1 MDPTN
6 NINNPIKDDL
16 EEFGDINTGEILSQE
31 EFDDYEALDAELDDN
46 FDEVLSLTNVNTD
59 GLTNF
64 HGHSTQVSNYNDAE
78 YSEVKPVEISAKQQK
93 IAEKFIKEIS
103 HFIAKLGDV
112 TLTNKHK
119 QYINT
124 VSELKIASLT
134 DLLTLRTMNME
145 IMANLVSVIN
155 SSNGEDIMM
164 IQSYNSLV
172 TTQMKLVKE
181 TDQFISSLPNDIRKL
196 RNDVLS
202 PEELE
207 ATSKEDLTAKI
218 VGDNTFNNTR
228 SLLMEIE
235 AEEAKQ
241 KEVQ

>member
-1 MDPTN
+1 MGETN
-6 NINNPIKDDL
+6 NNDNY
-16 EEFGDINTGEILSQE
+16 EEFEDL
-31 EFDDYEALDAELDDN
+31 DDFETLDAEIDD

-59 GLTNF
+59 GLANF
-64 HGHSTQVSNYNDAE
+64 HGPSTQVSNYGDAE
-78 YSEVKPVEISAKQQK
+78 YNEVKPIAITEKQSKLAK
-93 IAEKFIKEIS
+93 KFITEIAS
-103 HFIAKLGDV
+103 FVTKLGDV
-112 TLTNKHK
+112 SLSNKHK

-124 VSELKIASLT
+124 VADLKLANLT
-134 DLLTLRTMNME
+134 DLMTMRVMNME
-145 IMANLVSVIN
+145 IMNNLVSVIN
-155 SSNGEDIMM
+155 STNGEDIMM

-181 TDQFISSLPNDIRKL
+181 TDQFISTLPNDIRKL

-228 SLLMEIE
+228 ALLMEIE
-235 AEEAKQ
+235 AEEAKNQ
-241 KEVQ
+241 NKSNNAE

>member
-1 MDPTN
+1 MEGTN
-6 NINNPIKDDL
+6 NNFDEFEDL
-16 EEFGDINTGEILSQE
+16 DEFET
-31 EFDDYEALDAELDDN
+31 LDADIDD

-59 GLTNF
+59 GLVNF
-64 HGHSTQVSNYNDAE
+64 HGSSTQVSNYGDVE
-78 YSEVKPVEISAKQQK
+78 YNEVKPIAITEKQSKLAK
-93 IAEKFIKEIS
+93 KFITEIAN
-103 HFIAKLGDV
+103 FVTKLGDV
-112 TLTNKHK
+112 SLTNKHK

-124 VSELKIASLT
+124 VADLKLANLT
-134 DLLTLRTMNME
+134 DLMTMRVMNME
-145 IMANLVSVIN
+145 IMNNLVSVIN
-155 SSNGEDIMM
+155 STNGEDIMM

-207 ATSKEDLTAKI
+207 ATSKEDLTAKL

-228 SLLMEIE
+228 ALLMEIE
-235 AEEAKQ
+235 AEEAKN
-241 KEVQ
+241 KNKSDVTE